1 MDLNSTSY
9 EIPQVCGIAQIE
21 VAYNLQHH
29 LFIFSLVFFHR
40 YLMLPHVSSS
50 CCLMSVMCRLCI
62 CTFAFLEV
70 RRIGGWALILSVCKP
85 LRTRTA
91 TCKNS
96 LVPLI

>member
-29 LFIFSLVFFHR
+29 LFIVSLVFST
-40 YLMLPHVSSS
+40 LPHVTS
-50 CCLMSVMCRLCI
+50 
-62 CTFAFLEV
+62 FLEV